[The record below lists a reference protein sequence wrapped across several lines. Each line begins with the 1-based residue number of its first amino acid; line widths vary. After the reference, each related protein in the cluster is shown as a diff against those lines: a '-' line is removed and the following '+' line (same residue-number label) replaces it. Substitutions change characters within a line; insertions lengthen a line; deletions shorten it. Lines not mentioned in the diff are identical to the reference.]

1 MTETTGYFAS
11 GWDFAE
17 EHARLRFIEEIHD
30 AATTRHLSNMG
41 LTDGWRC
48 LELGAGAG
56 SIARW
61 LAERV
66 GPAGQV
72 VAADI
77 DTRFLQDLDLSNIE
91 VRRLDIRTTDLE
103 NERYDLVHCRAL
115 LTHLADPERAGRRMV
130 AALRAG
136 GWLLAEEP
144 DLTTMVAVTRDHPD
158 AETFDSFVRR
168 TNEYQ
173 RSKADYDSR
182 FGRSLPLLPDRL
194 GLADCGNEV
203 TSSIVRGGE
212 PRARLYVEGR
222 RRLRDAYFAEGV
234 ISPEEYERF
243 ARALHDPGFAFLGW
257 LIVAAWGRRS

>member
-1 MTETTGYFAS
+1 MTGDTRYFAS

-17 EHARLRFIEEIHD
+17 ERARLRMLEEIYD
-30 AATTRHLSNMG
+30 PATTRRLSNIG
-41 LTDGWRC
+41 VTDGWRC

-77 DTRFLQDLDLSNIE
+77 DTRFLQDLDLSNVE

-115 LTHLADPERAGRRMV
+115 LIHLTDTERVGRRMV

-144 DLTTMVAVTRDHPD
+144 DLTARVAVTRDHPD

-168 TNEYQ
+168 TTEW
-173 RSKADYDSR
+173 YDSR
-182 FGRSLPLLPDRL
+182 FGRSLPLLLDRL
-194 GLADCGNEV
+194 GLADCGHEV

-212 PRARLYVEGR
+212 PRARLYVETR
-222 RRLRDAYFAEGV
+222 RRLRDSYFAEGV
-234 ISPEEYERF
+234 ISQAEYERF
-243 ARALHDPGFAFLGW
+243 ERALHDPGFAFLDC
-257 LIVAAWGRRS
+257 LFVAAWGRRS